1 MCTCRISFRL
11 LSDLILY
18 SVVKFP
24 FPVYFVALLTA
35 LHISTTPFMCIVL
48 FLQKISDDVIYVI
61 SGPKK
66 LTCIPNKI
74 IAENN
79 NRYIIIQ

>member
-1 MCTCRISFRL
+1 MCTCSISFGL

-35 LHISTTPFMCIVL
+35 LHNSTTPFMCIVL
-48 FLQKISDDVIYVI
+48 FLQKNSDDVIYVI

-79 NRYIIIQ
+79 NRYMIIQ